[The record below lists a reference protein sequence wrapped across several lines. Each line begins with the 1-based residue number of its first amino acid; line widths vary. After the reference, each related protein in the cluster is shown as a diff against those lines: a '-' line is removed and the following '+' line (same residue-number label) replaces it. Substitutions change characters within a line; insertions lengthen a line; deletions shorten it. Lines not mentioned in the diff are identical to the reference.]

1 MADSTESAG
10 KPSFLTTVPGMLTA
24 FGTAVASITALVTAL
39 YTAGV
44 IGHKNA
50 PAPVSAPAPVTQGA
64 GAAGSANK
72 SMPEAAPSGSQ
83 TAEWRAAVDAIDP
96 GQYGLRGYA
105 VNGSAQPATG
115 TMMLQKQPNGDIHF
129 HTQVTTAGAGHFY
142 QGMIR
147 YRNGVW
153 HQQTMAS
160 NDPTVNKAPV
170 VITLAKQ
177 NGMLVVKSPSGVEAD
192 WLKQ

>member
-10 KPSFLTTVPGMLTA
+10 KPSFLSTVPGMLTA
-24 FGTAVASITALVTAL
+24 FGTVIASITALVTAL

-44 IGHKNA
+44 IGHKDSPAPA
-50 PAPVSAPAPVTQGA
+50 PAPVRQGT
-64 GAAGSANK
+64 GAANSGGSS
-72 SMPEAAPSGSQ
+72 SMPAAASGDSQ
-83 TAEWRAAVDAIDP
+83 TAEWRAAVDAVEP
-96 GQYGLRGYA
+96 GQYDLHGYE
-105 VNGSAQPATG
+105 VNGSQQPATG
-115 TMMLQKQPNGDIHF
+115 TLMLEKQPNGDFHF

-142 QGMIR
+142 EGMIR

-160 NDPTVNKAPV
+160 NDPTVNKTPV
-170 VITLAKQ
+170 VITLTKQ
-177 NGMLVVKSPSGVEAD
+177 NGMLVVKNPGGVEAD